1 MDSLGFTDRR
11 DTWSDSIYL
20 DVEALELQLLSSDS
34 TAPATVPVPQK
45 RGRHEAIPEAPDPF
59 DDWAPQPM
67 VRRLERGN
75 TRWTTI
81 LSVLLL
87 LTSVATSVYW
97 FGYEQ
102 PRVESLRAVQAT
114 ASAAQELNAQ
124 LSAVPPST
132 ASQGWEEVR
141 AGAIEVAAR
150 ELFETAGALPDKEA
164 EMRRASISASND
176 ALALVSLL
184 NEVNGYRSATNV
196 VLVPPALQTDPEL
209 IELDE
214 AARSFG
220 DWQARF
226 ESGLS
231 VLRSNEFA
239 DVDRRLE
246 TLASRLPVALQDY
259 VDALREDDMAGAQ
272 AVVDAIS
279 GELDGIG
286 LEIETSLETIRA
298 RTADLAAEARTALAP
313 LVD

>member
-1 MDSLGFTDRR
+1 MDSLGFTDRH

-20 DVEALELQLLSSDS
+20 DVEALELQLTSSDATS
-34 TAPATVPVPQK
+34 PALVPVPQK
-45 RGRHEAIPEAPDPF
+45 RGRHEAIPVAPDPF

-75 TRWTTI
+75 TRWTTV

-87 LTSVATSVYW
+87 LTSVGAGVYW

-102 PRVESLRAVQAT
+102 PRVESLQAVQAT
-114 ASAAQELNAQ
+114 TLAAQELSVQ

-132 ASQGWEEVR
+132 GSQDWGEVR
-141 AGAIEVAAR
+141 VGAIESAAR
-150 ELFETAGALPDKEA
+150 ELFEAAGALPDERA
-164 EMRRASISASND
+164 DLRRASISASND
-176 ALALVSLL
+176 ALALVGLL
-184 NEVNGYRSATNV
+184 NEANGYRNATGV

-231 VLRSNEFA
+231 VLSSNEFG
-239 DVDRRLE
+239 DVDIRLE
-246 TLASRLPVALQDY
+246 TLAARLPVALQDY

-272 AVVDAIS
+272 AVVESIS
-279 GELDGIG
+279 DELEDIG
-286 LEIETSLETIRA
+286 RQMEASLETIRA
-298 RTADLAAEARTALAP
+298 KTADLAAAARTALTP
-313 LVD
+313 LFD